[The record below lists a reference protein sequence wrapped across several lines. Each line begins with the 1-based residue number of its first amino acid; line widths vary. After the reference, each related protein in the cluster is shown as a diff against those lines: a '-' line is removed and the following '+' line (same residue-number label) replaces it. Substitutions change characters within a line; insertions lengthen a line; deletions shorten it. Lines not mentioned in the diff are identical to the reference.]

1 VNIVLAQFAKV
12 LSVVKYKLFKASAM
26 AVYMV
31 YGSCLWDFESK
42 VMDDFSVNW
51 RKSVR
56 RVWGLP
62 YRTHCALLNLI
73 CDDLPVETQL
83 HIRFLKFIHG
93 VLSSDNECVNMCGQ
107 TSLNGSASDASN
119 TSINFICCMY
129 GLSKYEAFKEST
141 GYLVNH
147 VTSRVAATDDNICS
161 VRRLSRS

>member
-1 VNIVLAQFAKV
+1 
-12 LSVVKYKLFKASAM
+12 M
-26 AVYMV
+26 AV

-42 VMDDFSVNW
+42 VLDDFYVNW

-62 YRTHCALLNLI
+62 PRTHCALLNLI

-93 VLSSDNECVNMCGQ
+93 VLSSDNECVKMCGQ
-107 TSLNGSASDASN
+107 TALNGSASDASN
-119 TSINFICCMY
+119 SINFICCMY

-147 VTSRVAATDDNICS
+147 VTSRVAATDDNMFCAHAIKELVECRERPVGFQFTAAEIS
-161 VRRLSRS
+161 ELINFLCTA